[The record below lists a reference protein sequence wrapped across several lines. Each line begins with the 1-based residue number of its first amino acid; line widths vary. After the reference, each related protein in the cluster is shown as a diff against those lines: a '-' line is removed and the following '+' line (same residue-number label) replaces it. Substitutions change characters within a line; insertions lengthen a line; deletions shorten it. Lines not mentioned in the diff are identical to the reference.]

1 MVRKRRQHNGPENHE
16 RWMVSYA
23 DFITLLFAL
32 FVVMYAVSSVN
43 EGKYRVLSEAMADAF
58 RPVST
63 NSKRQWASNESS
75 MSSDLSVQTV
85 ATPILPYQIAPDLRP
100 LPTAAAAPEESTE
113 SAEAE
118 AACPTPE
125 EPVVEPQLQLA
136 MTADTPTPDLQEKA
150 VVEKQPAASIAEE
163 PSGQVTDDPM
173 LSIATRL
180 ENSVAELIEAD
191 LVRIRREGSW
201 VELEM
206 KNHMLFDSASSVINT
221 AAVPS
226 IRQIATVLRDIPN
239 RIHVEGFTDNI
250 PIHTSSYPSNWELS
264 AARAAS
270 VVHLLMDEGLAPER
284 MAAVGYGEHRPIAD
298 NATEQGR
305 IQNRRVVLVILDNAD
320 IDRRIHEAS
329 NFATTDNN
337 SSSFA
342 STTETGESVMRGSLV
357 QP

>member
-1 MVRKRRQHNGPENHE
+1 MIRKRRQHNGPENHE

-32 FVVMYAVSSVN
+32 FVVMYAISSVN

-58 RPVST
+58 RPVSMT
-63 NSKRQWASNESS
+63 NKHQWASADSS
-75 MSSDLSVQTV
+75 VSPNLSGQTV

-100 LPTAAAAPEESTE
+100 LPMAAAPEETIEPTE
-113 SAEAE
+113 T
-118 AACPTPE
+118 ACPTPE
-125 EPVVEPQLQLA
+125 ESVVEPPVQMA
-136 MTADTPTPDLQEKA
+136 RVAHAPDPNPQEEA
-150 VVEKQPAASIAEE
+150 VVENQPADSIAEE
-163 PSGQVTDDPM
+163 PSGQKNDDPM
-173 LSIATRL
+173 LSIATQL
-180 ENSVAELIEAD
+180 ENSVSELIEAD

-201 VELEM
+201 LELEM

-221 AAVPS
+221 DAVPS
-226 IRQIATVLRDIPN
+226 IQQIAGVLRDIPN

-250 PIHTSSYPSNWELS
+250 PISTSLYPSNWELS

-320 IDRRIHEAS
+320 IDRRIHEES
-329 NFATTDNN
+329 NFTAMENDTP
-337 SSSFA
+337 
-342 STTETGESVMRGSLV
+342 STVTPAMAQRESGTRGSSL